1 MRHCA
6 REVSQGPDTRNKTEI
21 KTEVWLFKNP
31 TELPVGFLDIYNG
44 KISSLMVLFL
54 LEILKL
60 TEPAP
65 ERSRALKKWS
75 RAHYESRALE
85 KQSRAHYES
94 RALKKMEQG
103 TLRKPGTEKNRAGH
117 VT

>member
-1 MRHCA
+1 
-6 REVSQGPDTRNKTEI
+6 
-21 KTEVWLFKNP
+21 
-31 TELPVGFLDIYNG
+31 
-44 KISSLMVLFL
+44 MVLFL

-94 RALKKMEQG
+94 RALKKTEQG
-103 TLRKPGTEKNRAGH
+103 MLRKPCTPKGNKSHGMLS
-117 VT
+117 